1 MRYLIVNGDDFGLSP
16 GVSRGI
22 LEAHRHGILT
32 STSLM
37 VNRPAAAEAAAAAR
51 DAPALS
57 VGLHLDLED
66 PATGDASAAV
76 AQQLQR
82 FARLMGLPPT
92 HLDSH
97 HDAHR
102 HPHVLP
108 HVLEGGGK
116 LGIPVRSHSPVAC
129 VGSFYGAWGGESHPE
144 QVSVESL
151 LNMLETAVQEGVTEL
166 ICHPGY
172 VDPELDSSYTTVRE
186 RELDTLCDPRVREA
200 LDRCGIRLIGFQDL
214 PALLPGA
221 TEGKARPSWRP

>member
-37 VNRPAAAEAAAAAR
+37 VNRPAASAAAALAR
-51 DAPALS
+51 GAPTLS
-57 VGLHLDLED
+57 VGLHLELEGQ
-66 PATGDASAAV
+66 TSDACGAV
-76 AQQLQR
+76 EHQLLR

-108 HVLEGGGK
+108 DVLEWAGR

-144 QVSVESL
+144 QVSVEIL
-151 LNMLETAVQEGVTEL
+151 LNMLETGVQEGVTEL
-166 ICHPGY
+166 VCHPGY
-172 VDPELDSSYTTVRE
+172 VDPELDSSYRAVRE
-186 RELDTLCDPRVREA
+186 RELDTLCDPRVRA
-200 LDRCGIRLIGFQDL
+200 TLDRCGIRLIGFREL
-214 PALLPGA
+214 SALLPGA
-221 TEGKARPSWRP
+221 TEGKVRPSWQP